1 MEKLTSRYRASILLL
16 CIALSPAACDRSH
29 KPDAAA
35 RHYETR
41 GIVRGFSPDRATI
54 EIQHENIPGFM
65 PSMTMPFSAR
75 DRKEIVDLKIG
86 EAISFRLTVTEKDFW
101 IDSVRKIARRDVRL
115 AESTPA
121 PAITHDQSGRLH
133 EGDAMPSFSLTDQDG
148 KSITL
153 DTFRG
158 QPFVLTFVFTRCPIP
173 NFCPRM
179 SHNFSDLQSTIKT
192 YLGALAKTHLLSI
205 TLDPKFDTPEIL
217 KQYGQHENADPK
229 IWTFATGAPAEID
242 ALTHAFSVY
251 VQTEGGTISHGLATA
266 LVAPD
271 GTIRKIWRG
280 NAWTP
285 KEVVAEIHAQKF

>member
-1 MEKLTSRYRASILLL
+1 MRRNSLSE
-16 CIALSPAACDRSH
+16 IALTLCVALALFGCGRATKSNEN
-29 KPDAAA
+29 A
-35 RHYETR
+35 RYYETR

-75 DRKEIVDLKIG
+75 DRKEIGDLKTG
-86 EAISFRLTVTEKDFW
+86 DAISFRLTVTEKDFW
-101 IDSVRKIARRDVRL
+101 IDQVKKVAGTDVHL
-115 AESTPA
+115 AEPTPTPA
-121 PAITHDQSGRLH
+121 ISQDQSPRLR
-133 EGDAMPSFSLTDQDG
+133 EGDTMPSFSLTDQNG

-179 SHNFSDLQSTIKT
+179 SHNFSDLQSAIKT
-192 YLGALAKTHLLSI
+192 YLGALAKTRLLSI

-217 KQYGQHENADPK
+217 KQYGEHENADPK
-229 IWTFATGAPAEID
+229 IWTFATGAPAEIEP
-242 ALTHAFSVY
+242 LTHAFSVY

-271 GTIRKIWRG
+271 GTILKIWRG

-285 KEVVAEIHAQKF
+285 KEVVAEIRAHKF

>member
-1 MEKLTSRYRASILLL
+1 MEKLTSRYRAFILLL
-16 CIALSPAACDRSH
+16 CIALSPVACDRSH
-29 KPDAAA
+29 KPDATA

-75 DRKEIVDLKIG
+75 ERKEIGDLKTG
-86 EAISFRLTVTEKDFW
+86 DAISFRLTVTEKDFW
-101 IDSVRKIARRDVRL
+101 IDQVKKVARTDVHL
-115 AESTPA
+115 AEPTPA
-121 PAITHDQSGRLH
+121 SAITQDQSPRLR
-133 EGDAMPSFSLTDQDG
+133 EGDAVPYFSLTDQDG

-158 QPFVLTFVFTRCPIP
+158 QPLVLTFVFTRCPIP

-179 SHNFSDLQSTIKT
+179 SHNFSDLQSAIKT
-192 YLGALAKTHLLSI
+192 YLGALAKTRLLSI

-217 KQYGQHENADPK
+217 KQYGEHENADRK

-242 ALTHAFSVY
+242 GLTHAFSVY

-266 LVAPD
+266 LIAPD
-271 GTIRKIWRG
+271 GTILKIWRG

-285 KEVVAEIHAQKF
+285 KEVVAEIRAHKF

>member
-1 MEKLTSRYRASILLL
+1 MEKFTSRYRTSILLL

-35 RHYETR
+35 RYYETR

-75 DRKEIVDLKIG
+75 DRAEIGDLKTG
-86 EAISFRLTVTEKDFW
+86 DAISFRLAVTEKDFW
-101 IDSVRKIARRDVRL
+101 IDRVKKVAREDVHL
-115 AESTPA
+115 AEQV
-121 PAITHDQSGRLH
+121 PAITQDQSPRLR
-133 EGDAMPSFSLTDQDG
+133 EGDKMPSFSLTDQDG
-148 KSITL
+148 KGITL

-192 YLGALAKTHLLSI
+192 YLGALAKTRLLSI
-205 TLDPKFDTPEIL
+205 TLDPTFDTPAIL
-217 KQYGQHENADPK
+217 KQYGEHENADPK

-242 ALTHAFSVY
+242 GLTHAFSVY

-266 LVAPD
+266 LIAPD
-271 GTIRKIWRG
+271 GTILKIWRG

-285 KEVVAEIHAQKF
+285 KEVVAEIRAQKF

>member
-1 MEKLTSRYRASILLL
+1 
-16 CIALSPAACDRSH
+16 
-29 KPDAAA
+29 
-35 RHYETR
+35 
-41 GIVRGFSPDRATI
+41 
-54 EIQHENIPGFM
+54 
-65 PSMTMPFSAR
+65 MPFSAR

-148 KSITL
+148 KNITL

-179 SHNFSDLQSTIKT
+179 THNFSDLQSTIKT

-266 LVAPD
+266 LSLRTEPSSKSGAAMR
-271 GTIRKIWRG
+271 GRLRKWS
-280 NAWTP
+280 P
-285 KEVVAEIHAQKF
+285 KSTRKNFDQLPGRRHVEYSQT